1 MNEIN
6 PTINPILQ
14 ELAVKP
20 VKKENELDKNA
31 FLRLMVTQ
39 LNNQD
44 PLNPQDSGEFIS
56 QLAQFSAVE
65 GIENLNRTFEVMAI
79 SLQSSQALQ
88 ASALVGRSVQVRS
101 DSSFLADGE
110 GITGNVKLASSSSNL
125 VVNIS
130 DSAGALV
137 ARLDLGS
144 QVRGNVKFRW
154 DGLNDSGLRLPPGE
168 YQFKAEAL
176 VGGDTQQLE
185 LALSA
190 NVDSVTINPDRSV
203 TLNLAGRGAVPLLEV
218 QEIF

>member
-1 MNEIN
+1 
-6 PTINPILQ
+6 
-14 ELAVKP
+14 
-20 VKKENELDKNA
+20 
-31 FLRLMVTQ
+31 
-39 LNNQD
+39 
-44 PLNPQDSGEFIS
+44 
-56 QLAQFSAVE
+56 
-65 GIENLNRTFEVMAI
+65 MAI